1 MAIRVVAAN
10 SGKDGRHVVDEID
23 VQRAPGLHDGDAFGA
38 LAAKFDPDLGDTLFY
53 GLYLSRRSG
62 LDHGR
67 RIERDLGFTGN
78 VPRDPV
84 IVNSREKQALR
95 AAGPVQIGNLGFDPN
110 FAQGAGET
118 YSAEKA
124 DNRKESHLLHAH
136 THCRGGFRQL
146 APIDNRFSA

>member
-1 MAIRVVAAN
+1 MTIRVVAAH

-23 VQRAPGLHDGDAFGA
+23 IQRAPGLHDGDAFGA
-38 LAAKFDPDLGDTLFY
+38 LSAEFDLDFGDALFQS
-53 GLYLSRRSG
+53 LYLSCRSG

-95 AAGPVQIGNLGFDPN
+95 AAGPVPIGNLGFDPN
-110 FAQGAGET
+110 FAHGAGET

-124 DNRKESHLLHAH
+124 DTRKESHLLHA
-136 THCRGGFRQL
+136 
-146 APIDNRFSA
+146 